1 MIMNNT
7 LPVKVA
13 LITAIDSEDGDLLAE
28 FLLGKHYEVHGIERR
43 ATACY
48 GLVRL
53 PARQGVT
60 LHAGDLSDTNSLIR
74 IIQDTQPDEI
84 YNLSGLALASSA
96 SIFLLENADVDAL
109 GTLRLLQSIR
119 ELGLDK
125 KTRFF
130 NAATSELK
138 DLLASTSPWQ
148 ALPSLGSSPR
158 TVSNLYAHLITD
170 HYRTAYGMF
179 ACNGVWFNPESPSA
193 GERLVTQPIHQT
205 LAQIAQG
212 NDECLF
218 VESFDALRDWAPPRA
233 VPSLHWLM
241 LQQAKASDSLLTS
254 GKPQTVRQYITSRAA
269 EHGIELT
276 FKGTRQDEYAVVR
289 AVCADKAPALEVGQV
304 VAGLIPKHLG
314 AKAPAAAATG
324 AGEWMS
330 MN

>member
-1 MIMNNT
+1 MNNT
-7 LPVKVA
+7 LPAKVA

-28 FLLGKHYEVHGIERR
+28 FLLDKHYDVHGIKRS
-43 ATACY
+43 ATACD
-48 GLVRL
+48 GPERL

-60 LHAGDLSDTNSLIR
+60 LHAGDLSDSNRLMR

-96 SIFLLENADVDAL
+96 SLFLLENANVDAL

-130 NAATSELK
+130 NASTSELK
-138 DLLASTSPWQ
+138 DLLSPTSPWQ
-148 ALPSLGSSPR
+148 ALPALGSSPR
-158 TVSNLYAHLITD
+158 TVANLYAHLITD

-179 ACNGVWFNPESPSA
+179 ACNGVWFNPESPSV
-193 GERLVTQPIHQT
+193 GERLVTQPIHQA

-233 VPSLHWLM
+233 VPRLQWLM

-254 GKPQTVRQYITSRAA
+254 GTSQTVRQYMTSKAA
-269 EHGIELT
+269 EHGIELA
-276 FKGTRQDEYAVVR
+276 FKGTRQEEYAVVR
-289 AVCADKAPALEVGQV
+289 AACTDKAPALQVGQV
-304 VAGLIPKHLG
+304 IAGLIPKQLG
-314 AKAPAAAATG
+314 AKVPAAAAIG